1 MTDMQVWLQ
10 NKYPRKRQVKLQLS
24 DAPADAAAF
33 AHAEGNRGERMV
45 SLGTAQPA
53 PRVEGVRVS
62 EVFRVTGRGVVAESD
77 QSLWRIDHT
86 HVCKHQLH

>member
-45 SLGTAQPA
+45 SIRATQPA
-53 PRVEGVRVS
+53 LRDEGVRVS
-62 EVFRVTGRGVVAESD
+62 EVFRVTGRGIVAESD
-77 QSLWRIDHT
+77 QSLKDWSHT
-86 HVCKHQLH
+86 RM